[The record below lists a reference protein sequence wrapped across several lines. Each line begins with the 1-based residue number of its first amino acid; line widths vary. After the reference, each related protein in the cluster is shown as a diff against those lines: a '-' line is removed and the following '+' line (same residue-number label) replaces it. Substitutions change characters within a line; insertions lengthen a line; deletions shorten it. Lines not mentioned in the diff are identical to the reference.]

1 MTRECSIPGQLVER
15 AIGLADELE
24 EALGAG
30 VFRGHP
36 RLPALRQI
44 AAYGRQLRT
53 GQSSFKH
60 QAS

>member
-1 MTRECSIPGQLVER
+1 MTRECSIPGNRVER

-30 VFRGHP
+30 MFRCHP

-53 GQSSFKH
+53 GEASFKH
-60 QAS
+60 KTG